1 MNVLELSFDY
11 SLLLASS
18 ATGAEARQRQ
28 SAYAQELNRRMP
40 GSHLFAIVRTAPGTR
55 AGPAPLSEGVELYP
69 APSSTL
75 GFVLGAYRLGRQLC
89 RRRGIDL
96 ITSQSPFS
104 DGLVALLL
112 KSRGESRWIVQLH
125 TADLDN
131 PHWLAESH
139 ANALRALLGKYVL
152 RRADAVRTVSSGA
165 AVWMQQKLG
174 IAQERLFVIPVGTA
188 MVARDAPVSG
198 ESTAGS
204 TVLFVGRLAVQKG
217 VSTLLHAFQRV
228 KAERQDA
235 MLVIVGDGPERRCLE
250 ELRSKLGLQENT
262 HFMGMLP
269 YERLPERYA
278 DAAVVVVPSLYEPYG
293 RVIAEAM
300 AFGRAV
306 VATDTE
312 GARDL
317 LQDGETGLIVPVG
330 DEQALANAIC
340 YLLQNP
346 QTARRIGAAAQQFIK
361 RAQDPGALCAAQV
374 EMWLQVA
381 SQ

>member
-1 MNVLELSFDY
+1 
-11 SLLLASS
+11 
-18 ATGAEARQRQ
+18 
-28 SAYAQELNRRMP
+28 
-40 GSHLFAIVRTAPGTR
+40 
-55 AGPAPLSEGVELYP
+55 
-69 APSSTL
+69 
-75 GFVLGAYRLGRQLC
+75 
-89 RRRGIDL
+89 
-96 ITSQSPFS
+96 
-104 DGLVALLL
+104 
-112 KSRGESRWIVQLH
+112 
-125 TADLDN
+125 
-131 PHWLAESH
+131 
-139 ANALRALLGKYVL
+139 
-152 RRADAVRTVSSGA
+152 
-165 AVWMQQKLG
+165 
-174 IAQERLFVIPVGTA
+174 
-188 MVARDAPVSG
+188 
-198 ESTAGS
+198 
-204 TVLFVGRLAVQKG
+204 
-217 VSTLLHAFQRV
+217 
-228 KAERQDA
+228 
-235 MLVIVGDGPERRCLE
+235 
-250 ELRSKLGLQENT
+250 
-262 HFMGMLP
+262 MGMLP